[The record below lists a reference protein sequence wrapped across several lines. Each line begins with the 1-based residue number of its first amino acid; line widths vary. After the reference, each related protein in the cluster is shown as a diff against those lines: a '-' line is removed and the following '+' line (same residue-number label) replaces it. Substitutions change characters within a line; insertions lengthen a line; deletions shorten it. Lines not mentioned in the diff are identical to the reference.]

1 MFYVEEDRI
10 YLTRGDDAALNVALR
25 DASGSSYSMQAG
37 DQLVLTVRRTP
48 SDEGVVFSVA
58 SGSTR
63 LLISHEDTANA
74 VTGEYSADIQLTSG
88 GQRMTVWPAL
98 EGRNRRSDANFKN
111 FVIMPEV
118 TRT

>member
-37 DQLVLTVRRTP
+37 DQLVLTVRRSP
-48 SDEGVVFSVA
+48 ADEEVVFSVA

-63 LLISHEDTANA
+63 LLISHEDTADA
-74 VTGEYSADIQLTSG
+74 VAGEYSADIQLTSG
-88 GQRMTVWPAL
+88 GQRMTVRPAR
-98 EGRNRRSDANFKN
+98 EGRNRRGEANVKS
-111 FVIMPEV
+111 FVIRPEV